1 MGKNFLL
8 KAMCFLFFFAA
19 TFTQNLFSQENI
31 ETNLNIYTTQEIE
44 DFLTQSKISFGIQ
57 DIAPQNAGIFPKNIL
72 VEIPADKNSK
82 EDDTNKS
89 GITDVFFVFSQE
101 FFLEK
106 KEFIADFIDSTYKK
120 KLPYNCT
127 ISFTAENESFPLPSV
142 QASKTATEELAKS
155 IFSSESACAILIR
168 NKKNAPPFIFT
179 EGAGTTSPQWIVQ
192 TLKKSCLQNQK
203 PMGVK
208 TSMLYIYKPQYYK
221 NNRRLS
227 AFLKNDIP
235 AAEIPLGHAQ
245 KDANILS
252 DIQDN
257 LISARSQ
264 TWNKHY
270 NFIPLGIYGLWL
282 NEAQLTAIYLFFTI
296 SVLFFICFYSFTYT
310 GKNEATLKDMSR
322 TWFSIP
328 AYLIITAAFL
338 TLFQKLFFFTAE
350 NGVLYFGLKIFPTL
364 LAMFM
369 LVFVQILFNFRIS
382 LSANRFHGIILT
394 ALNVFIFSALDL
406 SLMFIFIIEY
416 LIVFL
421 FRKRKSLFFI
431 IPCIFLMTIPL
442 LWIAASVFVDINQR
456 KISNLTDTTF
466 FENLIFS
473 FAILPFIFQWIKL
486 ILVSHIKEFKS
497 SKKILLLQG
506 ILVSVAGAG
515 IICAVFFAAAKF
527 VQGNFPAHQ
536 KKQTQI
542 TENVEIHPA
551 KFLWSRNAKFDIFE
565 NKLQIVPESGFKIL
579 RCLATFESKE
589 ELPFYECNFDY
600 NFISENKV
608 SIEIPDAPENE
619 LKILFMSENELK
631 LEAEIELFMMN
642 ANGQIFHFTEKIKNE
657 GKNANEI

>member
-1 MGKNFLL
+1 MGKKFLL

-19 TFTQNLFSQENI
+19 IFTQNLFSQENI
-31 ETNLNIYTTQEIE
+31 ETNLNICTTKEIE
-44 DFLTQSKISFGIQ
+44 NFLTQSKISFEIQ
-57 DIAPQNAGIFPKNIL
+57 DIAPPNAGNFPKNIL

-89 GITDVFFVFSQE
+89 GISDVFFVFSQE

-120 KLPYNCT
+120 KLPYNCI
-127 ISFTAENESFPLPSV
+127 ISFTADNESFPLPSA
-142 QASKTATEELAKS
+142 QASITATEELAKS

-168 NKKNAPPFIFT
+168 NEKNAPPFIFT
-179 EGAGTTSPQWIVQ
+179 EGAGTISPQWIVQ
-192 TLKKSCLQNQK
+192 ALKKSCLQNQK

-227 AFLKNDIP
+227 AFLKNEIP
-235 AAEIPLGHAQ
+235 SAEIPLGHAQ
-245 KDANILS
+245 KDLNILS
-252 DIQDN
+252 DIQSN

-282 NEAQLTAIYLFFTI
+282 NEAQLTTIYLFFTI

-310 GKNEATLKDMSR
+310 GKNEAILKDMSR

-328 AYLIITAAFL
+328 AYIIITAAFL
-338 TLFQKLFFFTAE
+338 TLFQKLFLFTAE
-350 NGVLYFGLKIFPTL
+350 NGVLYFGLKILPTV
-364 LAMFM
+364 LAMFL

-382 LSANRFHGIILT
+382 LSANRFHGIILS

-416 LIVFL
+416 LIIFL
-421 FRKRKSLFFI
+421 FRKRKSLFFS

-442 LWIAASVFVDINQR
+442 LWIAASVFVDIDQR

-497 SKKILLLQG
+497 SKKILFLQG
-506 ILVSVAGAG
+506 ILVSIAGAG
-515 IICAVFFAAAKF
+515 IICAVFFAAAKL
-527 VQGNFPAHQ
+527 VQGNISAPR
-536 KKQTQI
+536 KNQTQI
-542 TENVEIHPA
+542 LENAEIHPA
-551 KFLWSRNAKFDIFE
+551 KFLWSRKAKFSIFE
-565 NKLQIVPESGFKIL
+565 NSLQIVPENGFKIL
-579 RCLATFESKE
+579 RCFAAFESTD

-619 LKILFMSENELK
+619 LKILFMSENELQ

-642 ANGQIFHFTEKIKNE
+642 ANGQIFHFTEKIRNE
-657 GKNANEI
+657 GKNANGI

>member
-1 MGKNFLL
+1 MGKKFLL

-19 TFTQNLFSQENI
+19 IFTQNLFSQENI
-31 ETNLNIYTTQEIE
+31 ETNLNICTTKEIE
-44 DFLTQSKISFGIQ
+44 NFLTQSKISFEIQ
-57 DIAPQNAGIFPKNIL
+57 DIAPPNAGNFPKNIL

-89 GITDVFFVFSQE
+89 GISDVFFVFSQE

-120 KLPYNCT
+120 KLPYNCI
-127 ISFTAENESFPLPSV
+127 ISFTADNESFPLPSA
-142 QASKTATEELAKS
+142 QAAKTATEELAKS

-168 NKKNAPPFIFT
+168 NEKNAPPFIFT
-179 EGAGTTSPQWIVQ
+179 EGAGTISPQWIVQ

-227 AFLKNDIP
+227 AFLQNEIP

-282 NEAQLTAIYLFFTI
+282 NEAQLTTVYLFFTI

-310 GKNEATLKDMSR
+310 GKNEAILKDMSR

-328 AYLIITAAFL
+328 AYIIITAAFL

-350 NGVLYFGLKIFPTL
+350 NGVLYFGLKILPTV
-364 LAMFM
+364 LAMFL

-382 LSANRFHGIILT
+382 LSANRFHGIILS

-421 FRKRKSLFFI
+421 FRKRKSLFFS

-442 LWIAASVFVDINQR
+442 LWIAASVFVDIDQR

-497 SKKILLLQG
+497 SKKILFLQG
-506 ILVSVAGAG
+506 ILVSIAGAG
-515 IICAVFFAAAKF
+515 IICAIFFAAAKL
-527 VQGNFPAHQ
+527 VQGNISAPR
-536 KKQTQI
+536 KNQTQI
-542 TENVEIHPA
+542 LENAEIHPA
-551 KFLWSRNAKFDIFE
+551 KFLWSKKAKFSIFE
-565 NKLQIVPESGFKIL
+565 NSLQIVPENGFKIL
-579 RCLATFESKE
+579 RCFATFESTD

-619 LKILFMSENELK
+619 LKILFMSENELQ

-642 ANGQIFHFTEKIKNE
+642 ANGQLFHFTEKVRNE
-657 GKNANEI
+657 GKNANGI